1 MKTVQEYLS
10 DPRMLNDPGMVK
22 ALEPIK
28 EIHAIRLK
36 LQDETAGMTEA
47 ERIEFINKRG
57 REALARNG
65 LSSRLAAQSIQ
76 EKSVQREPAPEL
88 IPSV

>member
-10 DPRMLNDPGMVK
+10 DPRILNDPGMAK
-22 ALEPIK
+22 ALDPIK

-47 ERIEFINKRG
+47 ERIEFINKKG

-65 LSSRLAAQSIQ
+65 LSSRLSNQSTQ
-76 EKSVQREPAPEL
+76 ERWVF
-88 IPSV
+88 PSIDMN

>member
-10 DPRMLNDPGMVK
+10 DPRILNDPGMAK
-22 ALEPIK
+22 ALDPIK

-47 ERIEFINKRG
+47 ERIEFINKKG

-65 LSSRLAAQSIQ
+65 LSSRLANQST
-76 EKSVQREPAPEL
+76 PERWVF
-88 IPSV
+88 PSIKMN

>member
-1 MKTVQEYLS
+1 MKTVQEYLT
-10 DPRMLNDPGMVK
+10 DPRMLNDPGMAK
-22 ALEPIK
+22 ALEPVK

-57 REALARNG
+57 REALARHG
-65 LSSRLAAQSIQ
+65 LSSRLVKASAQ
-76 EKSVQREPAPEL
+76 EKQVRHEPVPDLAL
-88 IPSV
+88 S

>member
-10 DPRMLNDPGMVK
+10 DPRMLNDPRMAE

-65 LSSRLAAQSIQ
+65 LSSRLANLSVQ
-76 EKSVQREPAPEL
+76 EKPSQREPVP
-88 IPSV
+88 I